1 MSRVPGGVGPQKNF
15 GEYLAYGTTDKPS
28 FGNYGNIF
36 ENMNHPS
43 DGIASN
49 TDRTHC
55 PVPIPSEHDDFSFK
69 CAYVESFGVAPFLYS
84 VDGFFGYAAK

>member
-36 ENMNHPS
+36 ENMNHPCAALFFIVQPS
-43 DGIASN
+43 QYIEF
-49 TDRTHC
+49 DRYLW
-55 PVPIPSEHDDFSFK
+55 ISI
-69 CAYVESFGVAPFLYS
+69 
-84 VDGFFGYAAK
+84 

>member
-1 MSRVPGGVGPQKNF
+1 MSRVPGGVGPQKKF

-43 DGIASN
+43 
-49 TDRTHC
+49 
-55 PVPIPSEHDDFSFK
+55 V
-69 CAYVESFGVAPFLYS
+69 YVVYK
-84 VDGFFGYAAK
+84 VCKVIN

>member
-1 MSRVPGGVGPQKNF
+1 MNLINSDALNRNRYPPFEELDPKKNF

-43 DGIASN
+43 VKPNCLNNI
-49 TDRTHC
+49 
-55 PVPIPSEHDDFSFK
+55 
-69 CAYVESFGVAPFLYS
+69 
-84 VDGFFGYAAK
+84 GYT

>member
-1 MSRVPGGVGPQKNF
+1 MCDPKKNY

-43 DGIASN
+43 VTGSKILTKTEPDRIGIILAGTN
-49 TDRTHC
+49 TDYK
-55 PVPIPSEHDDFSFK
+55 PEKVNGIQPDWPNFYWI
-69 CAYVESFGVAPFLYS
+69 
-84 VDGFFGYAAK
+84 